1 MNDPDPNVTR
11 ILEAAGSG
19 DREAAEQ
26 LIPLVY
32 DELRRLAQWRL
43 GKESSP
49 NTLQATALV
58 HEAYLRLSPGEN
70 CWDSRGHFFAAAAEA
85 MRRILVDRARRRRSV
100 KHGGEMDR
108 ATWIEDA
115 IAAPL
120 EDSDEILAV
129 HEILDRFA
137 AIEPRKAEL
146 VKLRYFI
153 GMSIEDAALTLGIS
167 APTAKRDWT
176 YARAWLFRELQEES
190 RNLP

>member
-1 MNDPDPNVTR
+1 MNEPDPAVTR
-11 ILEAAGSG
+11 IIQAAGSG

-58 HEAYLRLSPGEN
+58 HEAYLR
-70 CWDSRGHFFAAAAEA
+70 
-85 MRRILVDRARRRRSV
+85 RRNAV

-108 ATWIEDA
+108 VTWIEDG

-120 EDSDEILAV
+120 DDADELLAV

-137 AIEPRKAEL
+137 ALEPRKAEL

-153 GMSIEDAALTLGIS
+153 GMTIEDAADTLGIS

-176 YARAWLFRELQEES
+176 YARAWLFRELQAES
-190 RNLP
+190 RDRS